1 MLNKCPLEG
10 KNTNDCHAVT
20 SMKDESV
27 LQWTIREWVSSYY
40 GLHDACLSA
49 AGMAFLLSSFRHE
62 QCNFIFIDTHHASPR
77 S

>member
-49 AGMAFLLSSFRHE
+49 AGMAFYFPLSAMSSA
-62 QCNFIFIDTHHASPR
+62 ISSSLIPTMASPR